1 MKKRY
6 DLIPLCTIA
15 AILVGLSVLSFALP
29 DKAFSANENRY
40 LQQAPKLTW
49 DSLMAGDF
57 TADAEKYTADQ
68 IAFREE
74 WMAGKSLMQETIG
87 KKDIGGVWLGDD
99 GYYFAKVTKDTFNM
113 AKFEKNV
120 AIVEKFF
127 AQNEDKNC
135 YILLAPTPASVLY
148 DKLPFVMEWND
159 GMYNNDNG
167 VYYDSSFCEEML
179 IKTFGTRDIKT
190 RDALREASATEQV
203 YYRTDHHWTT
213 QGAYEAYKVWCAYT
227 GHQVRSFDL
236 EPVCDDF
243 RGTLYS
249 KVLLADSAYDAV
261 SIAPDV
267 TVERVES
274 DGEVMNSLYVMSA
287 LESKDKY
294 QVFFGGNPAK
304 VTITTGADTGR
315 SLLLVKDSFANCF
328 TPFLTQDYDTI
339 TLVDLRYLRDD
350 IQAIADSHTD
360 ILVLYEM
367 TNFTDDSNLYKLIT
381 N

>member
-6 DLIPLCTIA
+6 DLIPLATIA
-15 AILVGLSVLSFALP
+15 VILVGLSVLSFALP
-29 DKAFSANENRY
+29 DKVFSANENRY
-40 LQQAPKLTW
+40 LQEAPELTW

-68 IAFREE
+68 IAFRDE
-74 WMAGKSLMQETIG
+74 WMAGKSRMQELIG
-87 KKDIGGVWLGDD
+87 KQDIGGVWLGSD
-99 GYYFAKVTKDTFNM
+99 GYYFAKVTKDTFNT

-127 AQNEDKNC
+127 QQNEDKNC
-135 YILLAPTPASVLY
+135 HILLAPTPGAVLHE
-148 DKLPFVMEWND
+148 KLPFGTALYNELFYND
-159 GMYNNDNG
+159 TACFDT
-167 VYYDSSFCEEML
+167 L
-179 IKTFGTRDIKT
+179 TATFGDQAILT
-190 RDALREASATEQV
+190 RDALRGAAASEQV

-213 QGAYEAYKVWCAYT
+213 EGAYRAYQVWAGAT
-227 GHQVRSFDL
+227 GHEVRDFTL
-236 EPVCDDF
+236 APVCDDF

-274 DGEVMNSLYVMSA
+274 DGEVMESLYVMSA
-287 LESKDKY
+287 LEGKDKY

-304 VTITTGADTGR
+304 VTITTGSSTGR

-339 TLVDLRYLRDD
+339 TLIDLRYLRDD
-350 IQAIADSHTD
+350 IQAIADEHTD